1 MSVGAPFVLSQDL
14 IPMVFL
20 AAMITLACTV
30 LGGLYLVIRDE
41 PIPDKKA
48 SKKIVVSNVR

>member
-1 MSVGAPFVLSQDL
+1 LALHFVLSQDL

-30 LGGLYLVIRDE
+30 LGGLYLVFRDE
-41 PIPDKKA
+41 PTPDKKA
-48 SKKIVVSNVR
+48 PKKIIVSNVR

>member
-1 MSVGAPFVLSQDL
+1 MSQDL
-14 IPMVFL
+14 NPMVFL
-20 AAMITLACTV
+20 AAMITIACTV
-30 LGGLYLVIRDE
+30 LGGLNLVIRDE

>member
-1 MSVGAPFVLSQDL
+1 MSQDL

-20 AAMITLACTV
+20 AAMITIACTV

-41 PIPDKKA
+41 PIPGKKS